1 MLIRLSIY
9 TRTIKIINNR
19 LKKWTLFY
27 WGWWIAWSLFVGM
40 FIAKVSKGRTI
51 RQFIIDVLFIPV
63 GFTFLWMTVFG
74 NSAIEIVMT
83 GKAQDLIN
91 AANNNIPVA
100 LFVIFVSI
108 SHLQQYY
115 QL

>member
-1 MLIRLSIY
+1 MV
-9 TRTIKIINNR
+9 
-19 LKKWTLFY
+19 KKWTLFY

-100 LFVIFVSI
+100 LFEFCSI